1 FREIR
6 DRAPALGTEEEIV
19 NIFLEGLCGAR
30 IKECIKA
37 ELADDPPLPTVV
49 SLAVKETKR
58 LINTE
63 LEHKALSKERL
74 TLKSSS
80 EPETTDTGEKPPS
93 ERFEKIGKRRS
104 TRTHTP
110 YRHRRSRRV
119 PFIKNR
125 DPRYKRFFPGVKCE
139 KCGNIGHYT
148 HVCQDDTN
156 GSKGKLEYLCAFGT
170 SEKPLFTSLAT
181 INAPS
186 QTTAISVS
194 VLFDT
199 GASTSVIDRKCVE
212 ELGITPKK
220 ASHTSA

>member
-1 FREIR
+1 
-6 DRAPALGTEEEIV
+6 
-19 NIFLEGLCGAR
+19 
-30 IKECIKA
+30 
-37 ELADDPPLPTVV
+37 
-49 SLAVKETKR
+49 
-58 LINTE
+58 
-63 LEHKALSKERL
+63 
-74 TLKSSS
+74 
-80 EPETTDTGEKPPS
+80 TTDTGEKPPS

-110 YRHRRSRRV
+110 YRHRRARRV

-125 DPRYKRFFPGVKCE
+125 DPRYKRFFPGVKCA
-139 KCGNIGHYT
+139 KCGKIGHYT

-170 SEKPLFTSLAT
+170 SEKTLFTSLAT

-220 ASHTSA
+220 ASHTSAVLADGSTIQLLGHVTLSVTLPGMDGMSLEFEEECNIIEMKENTQHQLLL